1 MFERFTD
8 KGRKI
13 IILARE
19 EAERHQNDYLGTEH
33 LVLAIL
39 RESDGIA
46 LMILKKMGL
55 STEQIRLEIE
65 RNLPGGGTTMT
76 FGEIPFSPRVKKVI
90 EYGVEE
96 ARLLGHNHIGSE
108 HLLLGLLREEE
119 GIGGKILRSL
129 GANLLTARQL
139 TVTFLRKS
147 APRERDRKSNTPA
160 LDEFGRDLTQMAQ
173 EGQLDPV
180 IGRADEIERVLQIL
194 SRRTKN
200 NPVLIGE
207 SGVGKTAI
215 VEGLAQRIVQSE
227 VPDNLLSRRVIALDL
242 GSLVAGTKYRGQ
254 FEERLKVVMKEIV
267 QAGNII
273 IFIDELHTLVGAG
286 AAEGSIDASN
296 MLKPALSRGEIQCIG
311 ATTLDEYRKH
321 IEKDGALKRRF
332 QPIYVQPPSLD
343 ETVRIIQGLR
353 DRYEEHHGVEIT
365 EDAIV
370 EAVKLSDRYIT
381 DRFLPDKAIDLI
393 DETGSRA
400 KLQTYALPSELKA
413 MEQELKKVSR
423 DKELAIS
430 MQNFEEAVRHREEE
444 ERLRKLLEESKRE
457 WKKNQEKQKPTI
469 GKEDVAYVV
478 SKMTGIPLFKL
489 EEEES
494 NKLLRM
500 EEFLHKRVVG
510 QNEAISAVCRAIR
523 RSRAGL
529 KEAKKPIGSFI
540 FLGPTGVGKTEL
552 ARTLA
557 EFLFNTEDAL
567 IRIDMSE
574 YQEKFTSSRLFGAP
588 PGYVGY
594 EEGGQ
599 LTERVRRRPYSVV
612 LFDEIEKAHPDV
624 FNLLL
629 QVLDDGVLTDSLGRK
644 VDFKNTVVIMTSNI
658 GTKMIQ
664 KGVSLGFQ
672 STDAEQDRH
681 KKEEVLG
688 ELRRQF
694 SPEFLNRIDEIVV
707 FHQLDKTHLTSI
719 LDILLRELNLRLVDK
734 GVEIEVEDEVKAWLI
749 KEGYEPLYGAR
760 PMRRTIQRA
769 IGDPLSEE
777 MIKGRF
783 KESRKIKVVLR
794 DGAPTFIEQ
803 DSNKRVTHHCATL
816 VSMRTRVALFFAC
829 KLDDVHNRF
838 SPRSHT
844 RHRNIL
850 RRNRCGGDRCGWIR
864 SLKYRGFTA
873 CRPRALWWCR
883 AGTRLSRPY

>member
-46 LMILKKMGL
+46 LMIIKKMGL

-160 LDEFGRDLTQMAQ
+160 LDEFGRDLTQLAQ
-173 EGQLDPV
+173 DGQLDPV

-215 VEGLAQRIVQSE
+215 VEGLAQRIVMSE

-332 QPIYVQPPSLD
+332 QPIYVQPPSID
-343 ETVRIIQGLR
+343 ETIRIIQGLR

-365 EDAIV
+365 EEAIT

-400 KLQTYALPSELKA
+400 KLQTYALPGELKA
-413 MEQELKKVSR
+413 LEQELKKVSR
-423 DKELAIS
+423 EKELAIS
-430 MQNFEEAVRHREEE
+430 LQNFEEAVKFREEE
-444 ERLRKLLEESKRE
+444 ERLRKLLDESKRE
-457 WKKNQEKQKPTI
+457 WKKNQEKNKPVIT
-469 GKEDVAYVV
+469 KDDVAYVV

-494 NKLLRM
+494 SKLLHM
-500 EEFLHKRVVG
+500 EDYLHKRIVG
-510 QNEAISAVCRAIR
+510 QEEAISAVCRAIR

-529 KEAKKPIGSFI
+529 KETKKPIGSFI

-552 ARTLA
+552 ARALA
-557 EFLFNTEDAL
+557 EFLFNSEDAL
-567 IRIDMSE
+567 VRIDMSE

-612 LFDEIEKAHPDV
+612 LFDEIEKAHPDI

-644 VDFKNTVVIMTSNI
+644 VDFKNTVVIMTSNL
-658 GTKMIQ
+658 GTKLIQ

-672 STDAEQDRH
+672 RAESEQNRRIKD
-681 KKEEVLG
+681 EVLA
-688 ELRRQF
+688 ELRRSF
-694 SPEFLNRIDEIVV
+694 SPEFLNRIDEVVV
-707 FHQLDKTHLTSI
+707 FHQLEKEHLVTI
-719 LDILLRELNLRLVDK
+719 VDI
-734 GVEIEVEDEVKAWLI
+734 LI
-749 KEGYEPLYGAR
+749 KELNGRLLERGVQLEVGDDVKHWLIQEGYQPLYGAR
-760 PMRRTIQRA
+760 PMRRAIQKN

-777 MIKGRF
+777 LIKGRF
-783 KESRKIKVVLR
+783 KDVRKIKVLLR
-794 DGAPTFIEQ
+794 DGLPTFTEEEAMAE
-803 DSNKRVTHHCATL
+803 V
-816 VSMRTRVALFFAC
+816 
-829 KLDDVHNRF
+829 
-838 SPRSHT
+838 
-844 RHRNIL
+844 
-850 RRNRCGGDRCGWIR
+850 
-864 SLKYRGFTA
+864 
-873 CRPRALWWCR
+873 
-883 AGTRLSRPY
+883 

>member
-39 RESDGIA
+39 RETDGIA

-160 LDEFGRDLTQMAQ
+160 LDEFGRDLTQLAQ

-194 SRRTKN
+194 SRRSKN

-215 VEGLAQRIVQSE
+215 VEGLAQRIIASE

-332 QPIYVQPPSLD
+332 QPIHVQPPSTD

-370 EAVKLSDRYIT
+370 EAVKLADRYIT

-400 KLQTYALPSELKA
+400 KLQTYALPTELKA
-413 MEQELKKVSR
+413 LEQELKKISR

-444 ERLRKLLEESKRE
+444 ERLRKLLDESKRE
-457 WKKNQEKQKPTI
+457 WKKNQEKHKPTI
-469 GKEDVAYVV
+469 GKEEVAYVV

-500 EEFLHKRVVG
+500 EEFLHKRVIG
-510 QNEAISAVCRAIR
+510 QNEAISAVARAIR

-529 KEAKKPIGSFI
+529 KEAKKHIGSLI

-557 EFLFNTEDAL
+557 EFLFNSEDAL

-574 YQEKFTSSRLFGAP
+574 YQAQFTSSRLFGAP

-599 LTERVRRRPYSVV
+599 LTEKVRRRPYSVV

-624 FNLLL
+624 FNVLL

-672 STDAEQDRH
+672 NDEKGGQALRR
-681 KKEEVLG
+681 KEDVMG
-688 ELRRQF
+688 ELKRSF
-694 SPEFLNRIDEIVV
+694 SPEFLNRIDEIVI
-707 FHQLDKTHLTSI
+707 FHSLEKEHLIHI
-719 LDILLRELNLRLVDK
+719 LDILLHELNLRLIDK
-734 GVEIEVEDEVKAWLI
+734 SVSIEVDDEVKQWLI

-760 PMRRTIQRA
+760 PMRRIIQRA

-777 MIKGRF
+777 LIKGRF
-783 KESRKIKVVLR
+783 KENRKIKVVLR
-794 DGAPTFIEQ
+794 DGAPAFIEQ
-803 DSNKRVTHHCATL
+803 EA
-816 VSMRTRVALFFAC
+816 M
-829 KLDDVHNRF
+829 
-838 SPRSHT
+838 
-844 RHRNIL
+844 
-850 RRNRCGGDRCGWIR
+850 
-864 SLKYRGFTA
+864 
-873 CRPRALWWCR
+873 
-883 AGTRLSRPY
+883 AGV

>member
-1 MFERFTD
+1 MT
-8 KGRKI
+8 I
-13 IILARE
+13 I
-19 EAERHQNDYLGTEH
+19 
-33 LVLAIL
+33 
-39 RESDGIA
+39 
-46 LMILKKMGL
+46 KKMGL
-55 STEQIRLEIE
+55 SSEQIRLEIE

-139 TVTFLRKS
+139 TVTFLRKAS
-147 APRERDRKSNTPA
+147 PRERDRKSNTPA
-160 LDEFGRDLTQMAQ
+160 LDEFGRDLTQLAHD
-173 EGQLDPV
+173 GQLDPV
-180 IGRADEIERVLQIL
+180 IGRSDEIQRLLQIL

-200 NPVLIGE
+200 NPALIGE

-215 VEGLAQRIVQSE
+215 VEGLAQRIVTSD

-267 QAGNII
+267 QAGNVI

-296 MLKPALSRGEIQCIG
+296 MLKPALARGEIQCIG

-332 QPIYVQPPSLD
+332 QPIYVQPPSMD
-343 ETVRIIQGLR
+343 ETIHIIHGLR
-353 DRYEEHHGVEIT
+353 DRYEEHHGVEISD
-365 EDAIV
+365 EAIV

-381 DRFLPDKAIDLI
+381 DRFMPDKAIDLI

-400 KLQTYALPSELKA
+400 KLQAYSLPGELKA
-413 MEQELKKVSR
+413 LDQELKKVASE
-423 DKELAIS
+423 KEGAIS
-430 MQNFEEAVRHREEE
+430 LQNFEEAVKFREEE
-444 ERLRKLLEESKRE
+444 ERLRKLLDESKRE
-457 WKKNQEKQKPTI
+457 WKKTQEQNKPVIT
-469 GKEDVAYVV
+469 KEDIAFVV
-478 SKMTGIPLFKL
+478 SKMTGIPLVKL

-494 NKLLRM
+494 TKLLRM
-500 EEFLHKRVVG
+500 EEFIHKRIVG
-510 QNEAISAVCRAIR
+510 QEEAISAVCRAIR

-552 ARTLA
+552 GRALA
-557 EFLFNTEDAL
+557 EFLFNSEDAL
-567 IRIDMSE
+567 IRVDMSE

-599 LTERVRRRPYSVV
+599 LTEKVRRRPYSVV
-612 LFDEIEKAHPDV
+612 LFDEIEKAHPDI
-624 FNLLL
+624 FNVLL

-644 VDFKNTVVIMTSNI
+644 IDFKNTLVIMTSNL
-658 GTKMIQ
+658 GTKLIQ

-672 STDAEQDRH
+672 RTEQADQNKRM
-681 KKEEVLG
+681 KDEVLA
-688 ELRRQF
+688 ELRRAF
-694 SPEFLNRIDEIVV
+694 SPEFLNRIDEVVV
-707 FHQLDKTHLTSI
+707 FHQLEKEHLVSI
-719 LDILLRELNLRLVDK
+719 VDILVKELNARLMER
-734 GVEIEVEDEVKAWLI
+734 GIQLEIDDDVKHWLI
-749 KEGYEPLYGAR
+749 KEGYQPMYGAR
-760 PMRRTIQRA
+760 PMRRTIERR

-777 MIKGRF
+777 LIRGRF
-783 KESRKIKVVLR
+783 KDVRKIKVVLR
-794 DGAPTFIEQ
+794 D
-803 DSNKRVTHHCATL
+803 DSP
-816 VSMRTRVALFFAC
+816 LFVEEEVLAE
-829 KLDDVHNRF
+829 V
-838 SPRSHT
+838 
-844 RHRNIL
+844 
-850 RRNRCGGDRCGWIR
+850 
-864 SLKYRGFTA
+864 
-873 CRPRALWWCR
+873 
-883 AGTRLSRPY
+883 

>member
-160 LDEFGRDLTQMAQ
+160 LDEFGRDLTQLAQ

-194 SRRTKN
+194 SRRSKN

-215 VEGLAQRIVQSE
+215 VEGLAQRIIQSE

-332 QPIYVQPPSLD
+332 QPIHVQPPNMD

-413 MEQELKKVSR
+413 MEQELKKVAR
-423 DKELAIS
+423 EKELSIS
-430 MQNFEEAVRHREEE
+430 TQNFEEAVRHREEE
-444 ERLRKLLEESKRE
+444 ERLRKLLDESKRE
-457 WKKNQEKQKPTI
+457 WKKNQEKNKPVI

-510 QNEAISAVCRAIR
+510 QNEAISAVARAIR

-529 KEAKKPIGSFI
+529 KETKKPIGSFI

-557 EFLFNTEDAL
+557 EFLFNSEDAL
-567 IRIDMSE
+567 IRVDMSE

-599 LTERVRRRPYSVV
+599 LTEKVRRRPYSVV

-624 FNLLL
+624 FNVLL

-672 STDAEQDRH
+672 STEGEAARR

-688 ELRRQF
+688 ELRKSF
-694 SPEFLNRIDEIVV
+694 SPEFLNRIDEIVI
-707 FHQLDKTHLTSI
+707 FHQLEKEQLYNI

-734 GVEIEVEDEVKAWLI
+734 GIEIEVDDEVKQWLI

-760 PMRRTIQRA
+760 PMRRAIQRA
-769 IGDPLSEE
+769 IGDPLSDEL
-777 MIKGRF
+777 IRGRF
-783 KESRKIKVVLR
+783 KESRKVKVVLR

-803 DSNKRVTHHCATL
+803 EA
-816 VSMRTRVALFFAC
+816 M
-829 KLDDVHNRF
+829 
-838 SPRSHT
+838 
-844 RHRNIL
+844 
-850 RRNRCGGDRCGWIR
+850 
-864 SLKYRGFTA
+864 
-873 CRPRALWWCR
+873 
-883 AGTRLSRPY
+883 AGV

>member
-147 APRERDRKSNTPA
+147 VPRERDRKSNTPA
-160 LDEFGRDLTQMAQ
+160 LDEFGRDLTQLAQ

-194 SRRTKN
+194 SRRSKN

-332 QPIYVQPPSLD
+332 QPIHVQPPNLD

-365 EDAIV
+365 EDAII

-423 DKELAIS
+423 EKELSIS

-444 ERLRKLLEESKRE
+444 ERLRKLLDESKRE
-457 WKKNQEKQKPTI
+457 WKKNQEKSKPVI

-510 QNEAISAVCRAIR
+510 QNEAISAVARAIR

-529 KEAKKPIGSFI
+529 KEARKPIGSFI

-557 EFLFNTEDAL
+557 EFLFNSEDAL
-567 IRIDMSE
+567 IRVDMSE

-599 LTERVRRRPYSVV
+599 LTEKVRRRPYSVV

-624 FNLLL
+624 FNVLL

-658 GTKMIQ
+658 GTKLIQ

-672 STDAEQDRH
+672 STESEAARR

-688 ELRRQF
+688 ELRKSF
-694 SPEFLNRIDEIVV
+694 SPEFLNRIDEIVI
-707 FHQLDKTHLTSI
+707 FHQLEKEQLYSI
-719 LDILLRELNLRLVDK
+719 LDILLRELNLRLMDK
-734 GVEIEVEDEVKAWLI
+734 GIEIEVDDEVKQWLI

-760 PMRRTIQRA
+760 PMRRAIQRA
-769 IGDPLSEE
+769 IGDPLSDEL
-777 MIKGRF
+777 IRGRF
-783 KESRKIKVVLR
+783 KESHKVKVVLR

-803 DSNKRVTHHCATL
+803 EAMAEV
-816 VSMRTRVALFFAC
+816 
-829 KLDDVHNRF
+829 
-838 SPRSHT
+838 
-844 RHRNIL
+844 
-850 RRNRCGGDRCGWIR
+850 
-864 SLKYRGFTA
+864 
-873 CRPRALWWCR
+873 
-883 AGTRLSRPY
+883 

>member
-160 LDEFGRDLTQMAQ
+160 LDEFGRDLTQLAQ

-332 QPIYVQPPSLD
+332 QPIHVQPPSLD
-343 ETVRIIQGLR
+343 EAVSIIQGLR

-457 WKKNQEKQKPTI
+457 WKKSQEKNKPTI
-469 GKEDVAYVV
+469 TKEDVAYVV

-500 EEFLHKRVVG
+500 EEFLHKRVIG
-510 QNEAISAVCRAIR
+510 QNEAISAISRAIR

-557 EFLFNTEDAL
+557 EFLFNSEDAL
-567 IRIDMSE
+567 IRVDMSE

-599 LTERVRRRPYSVV
+599 LTEKVRRRPYSVV

-624 FNLLL
+624 FNVLL

-672 STDAEQDRH
+672 STDGEQARK
-681 KKEEVLG
+681 KKEEVFG
-688 ELRRQF
+688 ELRRSF
-694 SPEFLNRIDEIVV
+694 SPEFLNRIDEIVI
-707 FHQLDKTHLTSI
+707 FHQLDKEHLNSI
-719 LDILLRELNLRLVDK
+719 LDILLRELNTRLVDK
-734 GVEIEVEDEVKAWLI
+734 GVEIEVDDEVKQWLI

-769 IGDPLSEE
+769 IGDPLSDEL
-777 MIKGRF
+777 IKGRF

-803 DSNKRVTHHCATL
+803 EA
-816 VSMRTRVALFFAC
+816 M
-829 KLDDVHNRF
+829 
-838 SPRSHT
+838 
-844 RHRNIL
+844 
-850 RRNRCGGDRCGWIR
+850 
-864 SLKYRGFTA
+864 
-873 CRPRALWWCR
+873 
-883 AGTRLSRPY
+883 AGV

>member
-160 LDEFGRDLTQMAQ
+160 LDEFGRDLTQLAQ

-194 SRRTKN
+194 SRRSKN

-215 VEGLAQRIVQSE
+215 VEGLAQRIIQSE

-332 QPIYVQPPSLD
+332 QPIHVQPPNLD

-370 EAVKLSDRYIT
+370 EAVKLADRYIT

-423 DKELAIS
+423 EKELSIS

-444 ERLRKLLEESKRE
+444 ERLRKLLDESKRE
-457 WKKNQEKQKPTI
+457 WKKNQEKNKPVI

-500 EEFLHKRVVG
+500 EEFLHKRVIG
-510 QNEAISAVCRAIR
+510 QNEAISAVARAIR

-557 EFLFNTEDAL
+557 EFLFNSEDAL
-567 IRIDMSE
+567 IRVDMSE

-599 LTERVRRRPYSVV
+599 LTEKVRRRPYSVV

-624 FNLLL
+624 FNVLL

-644 VDFKNTVVIMTSNI
+644 IDFKNTVVIMTSNI

-672 STDAEQDRH
+672 STEGEAARR

-688 ELRRQF
+688 ELRKSF
-694 SPEFLNRIDEIVV
+694 SPEFLNRIDEIVI
-707 FHQLDKTHLTSI
+707 FHQLEKEQLYSI
-719 LDILLRELNLRLVDK
+719 LDILLRELNLRLLDK
-734 GVEIEVEDEVKAWLI
+734 GIEIEVDDEVKQWLI

-760 PMRRTIQRA
+760 PMRRAIQRA
-769 IGDPLSEE
+769 IGDPLSDEL
-777 MIKGRF
+777 IRGRF
-783 KESRKIKVVLR
+783 KESRKVKVVLR
-794 DGAPTFIEQ
+794 DGAPTFVEQ
-803 DSNKRVTHHCATL
+803 EA
-816 VSMRTRVALFFAC
+816 M
-829 KLDDVHNRF
+829 
-838 SPRSHT
+838 
-844 RHRNIL
+844 
-850 RRNRCGGDRCGWIR
+850 
-864 SLKYRGFTA
+864 
-873 CRPRALWWCR
+873 
-883 AGTRLSRPY
+883 AGV

>member
-1 MFERFTD
+1 MFERFTE

-46 LMILKKMGL
+46 LMIIKKMGL

-65 RNLPGGGTTMT
+65 RHLPGGGTTMS

-90 EYGVEE
+90 EYAVEE

-119 GIGGKILRSL
+119 GIGGKTLRSL
-129 GANLLTARQL
+129 GAHLLTARQL

-147 APRERDRKSNTPA
+147 APRDRDRKSNTPA
-160 LDEFGRDLTQMAQ
+160 LDEFGRDLTQLAQ
-173 EGQLDPV
+173 EGLLDPV
-180 IGRADEIERVLQIL
+180 IGRSDEIERVLQIL

-200 NPVLIGE
+200 NPALIGE

-215 VEGLAQRIVQSE
+215 VEGLAQRIVMSE

-332 QPIYVQPPSLD
+332 QPIYVQPPTVE
-343 ETVRIIQGLR
+343 ETISIIQGLR
-353 DRYEEHHGVEIT
+353 DRYEEHHGVDIT
-365 EDAIV
+365 EEAIV

-400 KLQTYALPSELKA
+400 KLQAYALPTELRA
-413 MEQELKKVSR
+413 LEQELKKIAR
-423 DKELAIS
+423 EKELAIS
-430 MQNFEEAVRHREEE
+430 LQNFEEAVKFREEE
-444 ERLRKLLEESKRE
+444 ERMRKLLEESKRE
-457 WKKNQEKQKPTI
+457 WKRKQEKQKPVIT
-469 GKEDVAYVV
+469 KEDVAYVV

-494 NKLLRM
+494 SKLLHM
-500 EEFLHKRVVG
+500 EKFLHKRIVG
-510 QNEAISAVCRAIR
+510 QEEALVAVCRAIR

-529 KEAKKPIGSFI
+529 KDPKKPIGSFI

-557 EFLFNTEDAL
+557 EFLFNSEDAL
-567 IRIDMSE
+567 VRIDMSE

-599 LTERVRRRPYSVV
+599 LTEKVRRRPYSVV
-612 LFDEIEKAHPDV
+612 LFDEIEKAHPDI
-624 FNLLL
+624 FNVLL
-629 QVLDDGVLTDSLGRK
+629 QVLDDGQLTDSLGRK
-644 VDFKNTVVIMTSNI
+644 VDFKNTVVIMTSNL
-658 GTKMIQ
+658 GTKLIQ

-672 STDAEQDRH
+672 GNEQSEANRRIKD
-681 KKEEVLG
+681 EVLA
-688 ELRRQF
+688 ELRRAF
-694 SPEFLNRIDEIVV
+694 SPEFLNRIDEVVV
-707 FHQLDKTHLTSI
+707 FHQLEEEHLYSI
-719 LDILLRELNLRLVDK
+719 LDILVKELNARLV
-734 GVEIEVEDEVKAWLI
+734 EREVQLEVSDDVKRWLI
-749 KEGYEPLYGAR
+749 KEGYQPQYGAR
-760 PMRRTIQRA
+760 PMRRTIQKNV
-769 IGDPLSEE
+769 GDPLSEE
-777 MIKGRF
+777 LIKGRF
-783 KESRKIKVVLR
+783 KEARKIRVVMK
-794 DGAPTFIEQ
+794 DGLPTFVEEEAMAE
-803 DSNKRVTHHCATL
+803 V
-816 VSMRTRVALFFAC
+816 
-829 KLDDVHNRF
+829 
-838 SPRSHT
+838 
-844 RHRNIL
+844 
-850 RRNRCGGDRCGWIR
+850 
-864 SLKYRGFTA
+864 
-873 CRPRALWWCR
+873 
-883 AGTRLSRPY
+883 

>member
-1 MFERFTD
+1 
-8 KGRKI
+8 
-13 IILARE
+13 
-19 EAERHQNDYLGTEH
+19 
-33 LVLAIL
+33 
-39 RESDGIA
+39 
-46 LMILKKMGL
+46 
-55 STEQIRLEIE
+55 
-65 RNLPGGGTTMT
+65 
-76 FGEIPFSPRVKKVI
+76 
-90 EYGVEE
+90 
-96 ARLLGHNHIGSE
+96 
-108 HLLLGLLREEE
+108 
-119 GIGGKILRSL
+119 
-129 GANLLTARQL
+129 
-139 TVTFLRKS
+139 LRKS

-160 LDEFGRDLTQMAQ
+160 LDEFGRDLTQLAQ
-173 EGQLDPV
+173 AGQLDPV

-194 SRRTKN
+194 SRRSKN

-207 SGVGKTAI
+207 AGVGKTAI
-215 VEGLAQRIVQSE
+215 VEGLAQRIIQSE

-332 QPIYVQPPSLD
+332 QPIHVQPPSID
-343 ETVRIIQGLR
+343 ETVLIIQGLR
-353 DRYEEHHGVEIT
+353 DRYEEHHGVEIS
-365 EDAIV
+365 EEAIL
-370 EAVKLSDRYIT
+370 EAVKLSDRYIS

-400 KLQTYALPSELKA
+400 KLQTYALPSDLKA

-423 DKELAIS
+423 EKELAIS

-444 ERLRKLLEESKRE
+444 ERLRKLLDESKRE
-457 WKKNQEKQKPTI
+457 WKKNQEKNKPTI
-469 GKEDVAYVV
+469 GKEEVAYVV

-510 QNEAISAVCRAIR
+510 QNEAISAVARAIR

-529 KEAKKPIGSFI
+529 KEARKPIGSFI

-557 EFLFNTEDAL
+557 EFLFNSEDSL

-624 FNLLL
+624 FNILL

-644 VDFKNTVVIMTSNI
+644 VDFKNCVIIMTSNI

-672 STDAEQDRH
+672 STEGDQERH

-688 ELRRQF
+688 ELRRSF

-707 FHQLDKTHLTSI
+707 FHQLDKTHLYSI
-719 LDILLRELNLRLVDK
+719 LDILLGELNLRLLDK
-734 GVEIEVEDEVKAWLI
+734 GVELEVEDDVKQWLI

-777 MIKGRF
+777 MIRGRF
-783 KESRKIKVVLR
+783 KECRKIRVVLR
-794 DGAPTFIEQ
+794 DGAPAFIEQ
-803 DSNKRVTHHCATL
+803 EA
-816 VSMRTRVALFFAC
+816 M
-829 KLDDVHNRF
+829 
-838 SPRSHT
+838 
-844 RHRNIL
+844 
-850 RRNRCGGDRCGWIR
+850 
-864 SLKYRGFTA
+864 
-873 CRPRALWWCR
+873 
-883 AGTRLSRPY
+883 AGV

>member
-1 MFERFTD
+1 M
-8 KGRKI
+8 
-13 IILARE
+13 
-19 EAERHQNDYLGTEH
+19 
-33 LVLAIL
+33 
-39 RESDGIA
+39 
-46 LMILKKMGL
+46 
-55 STEQIRLEIE
+55 
-65 RNLPGGGTTMT
+65 
-76 FGEIPFSPRVKKVI
+76 
-90 EYGVEE
+90 
-96 ARLLGHNHIGSE
+96 
-108 HLLLGLLREEE
+108 
-119 GIGGKILRSL
+119 
-129 GANLLTARQL
+129 
-139 TVTFLRKS
+139 
-147 APRERDRKSNTPA
+147 
-160 LDEFGRDLTQMAQ
+160 
-173 EGQLDPV
+173 
-180 IGRADEIERVLQIL
+180 
-194 SRRTKN
+194 
-200 NPVLIGE
+200 
-207 SGVGKTAI
+207 
-215 VEGLAQRIVQSE
+215 
-227 VPDNLLSRRVIALDL
+227 
-242 GSLVAGTKYRGQ
+242 
-254 FEERLKVVMKEIV
+254 
-267 QAGNII
+267 
-273 IFIDELHTLVGAG
+273 
-286 AAEGSIDASN
+286 
-296 MLKPALSRGEIQCIG
+296 
-311 ATTLDEYRKH
+311 
-321 IEKDGALKRRF
+321 
-332 QPIYVQPPSLD
+332 
-343 ETVRIIQGLR
+343 
-353 DRYEEHHGVEIT
+353 
-365 EDAIV
+365 
-370 EAVKLSDRYIT
+370 
-381 DRFLPDKAIDLI
+381 I

-400 KLQTYALPSELKA
+400 KLQTYALPGELKA

-444 ERLRKLLEESKRE
+444 ERLRKLLDESKRE

-557 EFLFNTEDAL
+557 EFLFNSEDAL

-688 ELRRQF
+688 ELRR
-694 SPEFLNRIDEIVV
+694 
-707 FHQLDKTHLTSI
+707 
-719 LDILLRELNLRLVDK
+719 
-734 GVEIEVEDEVKAWLI
+734 
-749 KEGYEPLYGAR
+749 
-760 PMRRTIQRA
+760 
-769 IGDPLSEE
+769 
-777 MIKGRF
+777 
-783 KESRKIKVVLR
+783 
-794 DGAPTFIEQ
+794 
-803 DSNKRVTHHCATL
+803 
-816 VSMRTRVALFFAC
+816 
-829 KLDDVHNRF
+829 
-838 SPRSHT
+838 
-844 RHRNIL
+844 
-850 RRNRCGGDRCGWIR
+850 
-864 SLKYRGFTA
+864 
-873 CRPRALWWCR
+873 
-883 AGTRLSRPY
+883 